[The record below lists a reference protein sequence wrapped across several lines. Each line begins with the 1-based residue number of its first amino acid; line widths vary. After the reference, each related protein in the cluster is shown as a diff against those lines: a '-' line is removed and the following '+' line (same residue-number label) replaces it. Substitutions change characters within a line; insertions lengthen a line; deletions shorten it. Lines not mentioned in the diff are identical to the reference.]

1 MDTAKLFTILCSIM
15 LLIALLLSMTTLII
29 LNRAVEETA
38 TWQRQTV
45 SLLDTLE
52 GAINTSTVPDIPDVS
67 IPEDVPVDILKDDI
81 LVKETGGY
89 IGIYSADGYLM
100 RTVKVKVSTLPREAR
115 EALKNGVHFASW
127 REVLELLE
135 AYES

>member
-29 LNRAVEETA
+29 LNHAVEETA
-38 TWQRQTV
+38 TWQRQTA
-45 SLLDTLE
+45 SLLDTLK
-52 GAINTSTVPDIPDVS
+52 GAINASTVLYSSDPSTPD
-67 IPEDVPVDILKDDI
+67 DVPVDILKDDI
-81 LVKETGGY
+81 LVKEAGGY

-100 RTVKVKVSTLPREAR
+100 RTVRVKVSTLPKEAR
-115 EALKNGVHFASW
+115 EALKNGIHFSSW
-127 REVLELLE
+127 REVLELIE